1 VLLLSKTIRKIK
13 LQDLLQEAVKQV
25 LEKMRN
31 VSLLSQTEPVTGFM
45 IVLGNHK
52 QNPDANEVKKIPL
65 LLKLAFT
72 LLFIVTIPSNIIHYS
87 AINLLWFCDIAI
99 IIAFFGI
106 WFESSLLV
114 SMAALGSVAT
124 QLAWQVDYFFHLAS
138 GNRLFGFSDYMFD
151 PNLSAFNKAVSL
163 FHVWM
168 PYVLLY
174 SLRIVRYN
182 RWALIGQTMTGS
194 IAILLSF
201 LLTKDM
207 FGPAGNLNKVYG
219 LSDKE
224 PQTWVAPWLWLI
236 VVMAYCF
243 LCIYLPMHFL
253 FAWLFKK
260 QRHNP
265 AKN

>member
-1 VLLLSKTIRKIK
+1 MINPVNYRKGFF
-13 LQDLLQEAVKQV
+13 EN
-25 LEKMRN
+25 EK
-31 VSLLSQTEPVTGFM
+31 
-45 IVLGNHK
+45 
-52 QNPDANEVKKIPL
+52 AKIPL
-65 LLKLAFT
+65 WLKLIFT
-72 LLFIVTIPSNIIHYS
+72 ILFLVTIPSNIIHYS

-99 IIAFFGI
+99 IITFFGL

-114 SMAALGSVAT
+114 STAALSSIAT
-124 QLAWQVDYFFHLAS
+124 QLVWQVDYFFHLVT

-151 PNLSAFNKAVSL
+151 ATLTTFNKAVSM

-168 PYVLLY
+168 PYMLLY
-174 SLRIVRYN
+174 SLRILRYN
-182 RWALIGQTMTGS
+182 RTALLVQTLIAC

-224 PQTWVAPWLWLI
+224 PQTWMEPWLWLI

-253 FAWLFKK
+253 FAWLFREQKL
-260 QRHNP
+260 NP
-265 AKN
+265 AQN